1 MKSSFLLFTS
11 PFLSFLLVLPCRLLR
26 ESLIL
31 ELGPVQGEFNHYKA
45 HSFRGR
51 DKQGIFKHS
60 KNDFILWVSLSPHI
74 LESPFVEFIR
84 QRTTKLLWKCS
95 LNELDYASTENS
107 SSAGKYQ
114 AWTFEWT
121 FFFNL
126 GALETQC
133 AGKYQA
139 GHVWWFIHSINM
151 PPTPH
156 SHTHGSFERFYFG
169 HKTLIEPAA
178 SNIKHTNEIVFS
190 DISY

>member
-60 KNDFILWVSLSPHI
+60 KNDFILWVLLSPHI
-74 LESPFVEFIR
+74 PESPFVEFIR
-84 QRTTKLLWKCS
+84 ERTTELLRKCS
-95 LNELDYASTENS
+95 LNELDYASTEHS

-121 FFFNL
+121 FFFL
-126 GALETQC
+126 TWELLRLSV
-133 AGKYQA
+133 QA
-139 GHVWWFIHSINM
+139 KQAMFGGLSI
-151 PPTPH
+151 P
-156 SHTHGSFERFYFG
+156 
-169 HKTLIEPAA
+169 
-178 SNIKHTNEIVFS
+178 
-190 DISY
+190 

>member
-74 LESPFVEFIR
+74 LESPFVEFIW
-84 QRTTKLLWKCS
+84 QRTTELLSRVILILQKFEISNFACCQIVPICS
-95 LNELDYASTENS
+95 LISELFLDAIASPCNWCC
-107 SSAGKYQ
+107 Q
-114 AWTFEWT
+114 W
-121 FFFNL
+121 
-126 GALETQC
+126 
-133 AGKYQA
+133 
-139 GHVWWFIHSINM
+139 
-151 PPTPH
+151 
-156 SHTHGSFERFYFG
+156 
-169 HKTLIEPAA
+169 A
-178 SNIKHTNEIVFS
+178 SE
-190 DISY
+190 